1 MFGRFSRE
9 GVSSTRPRW
18 QSVPARRRRL
28 QPASPRGPPRL
39 TPVKPGRERSASAPP
54 APPGGGTCQA
64 PAPHLGL
71 RSLLLVDPGSAP
83 GRARLPR
90 VRSVRES
97 RRPRVTTAEPRA
109 RSAGSWSG
117 APSAPRAPTLPAA
130 YPPPPPPAAGVQGRA
145 QAGAR
150 DPGTLR
156 ARPGAWGRRRRG
168 AAALG
173 EEGGGQEEGLP
184 ARGRGGASGRAA
196 EPSELAP
203 EPAPPPARTS
213 GARRPRR
220 RRPRGDVGCWWTPG
234 SSGGGGGCSTSPA
247 GGSLSSGR

>member
-18 QSVPARRRRL
+18 QLVPARRRRL

-71 RSLLLVDPGSAP
+71 RSLLLVDPGSGP

-117 APSAPRAPTLPAA
+117 APSAPRAPARSPPRIPLPRR
-130 YPPPPPPAAGVQGRA
+130 PPRGFRGARRQEPGIQGRCEPGPGPGGSGG
-145 QAGAR
+145 AGR
-150 DPGTLR
+150 PRSERR
-156 ARPGAWGRRRRG
+156 AAGRRRGSPRG
-168 AAALG
+168 A
-173 EEGGGQEEGLP
+173 
-184 ARGRGGASGRAA
+184 GAERAA
-196 EPSELAP
+196 AP
-203 EPAPPPARTS
+203 RNQVS
-213 GARRPRR
+213 WLRSPRR
-220 RRPRGDVGCWWTPG
+220 RRPAPRA
-234 SSGGGGGCSTSPA
+234 PA
-247 GGSLSSGR
+247 APAAAARAGM